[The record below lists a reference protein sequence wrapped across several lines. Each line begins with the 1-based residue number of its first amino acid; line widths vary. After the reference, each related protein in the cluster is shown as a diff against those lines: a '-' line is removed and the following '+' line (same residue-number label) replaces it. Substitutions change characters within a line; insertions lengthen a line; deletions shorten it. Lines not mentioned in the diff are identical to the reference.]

1 MANPATNKTS
11 QDTRLVNQGAR
22 PAQKSENER
31 INTVPNPQSASSKGQ
46 AVVTENTENKRIK
59 TRA

>member
-1 MANPATNKTS
+1 MANPATNKVST
-11 QDTRLVNQGAR
+11 DTRHVNQGAR

-31 INTVPNPQSASSKGQ
+31 INTVPSPQSASSKGQ
-46 AVVTENTENKRIK
+46 AIVTENTENKRIK